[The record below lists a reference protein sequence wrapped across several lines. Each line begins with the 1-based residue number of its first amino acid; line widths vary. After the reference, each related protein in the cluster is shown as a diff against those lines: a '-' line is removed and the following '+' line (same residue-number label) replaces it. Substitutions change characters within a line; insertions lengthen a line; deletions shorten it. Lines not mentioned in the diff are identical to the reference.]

1 MLKNGN
7 TGLSRKRDN
16 MLQIQDMLANVKP
29 DIVLNTVKRFN
40 IKELYYYNFD
50 FFFKVLNWE
59 LLSSSCFIKCL
70 L

>member
-50 FFFKVLNWE
+50 FFFK
-59 LLSSSCFIKCL
+59 F
-70 L
+70 